1 MNGIVLA
8 VAHLHDKVKYLW
20 ENKTKNG
27 KISLFVFHFIFF
39 VSPSLHKPEKALLEN
54 NLFEDNESR

>member
-8 VAHLHDKVKYLW
+8 VAHLRDKVKYLL

-27 KISLFVFHFIFF
+27 KLVCLFFHFIFF
-39 VSPSLHKPEKALLEN
+39 VSPSLHKLEKALLEN
-54 NLFEDNESR
+54 NRFEGNESR